1 MLQNRRS
8 FLKASTATAL
18 ATGFGYPNIAPAV
31 ELDEIPQGERPQ
43 QDGSISVLNPAG
55 RVPVSFIIDD
65 STCLVNMA
73 HFAMPQ
79 FAQAWP
85 DREDYRK
92 PWRQWPREIPDS
104 FVRKFGEWSR
114 DNGVKGKYSVV
125 PCPSCVG
132 WVDRLLP
139 GWSSSELSASL
150 KLVRDLMV
158 PNWDIHP
165 EMISHTRVIDLRTG
179 RPFEEVSAHTME
191 NWHPAQD
198 VTSDHLATYIA
209 LALQTLK
216 NVDLPC
222 EGFTTPGG
230 FGNRV
235 KSELS
240 LAGAQAVRSVFNP
253 EVPHYF
259 KYVETGD
266 KSTQPR
272 VEHASGLGTDDPQCM
287 VNVLAGTGDW
297 FGGWDG
303 VSFTGDVES
312 SADRFIT
319 SALDS
324 GRMVDLIRRGEPAIM
339 LCHWPGIYCNGDERG
354 FQIFQRAV
362 TRLNRGYGNQIRWMK
377 LSEIARYWAAKEL
390 TAISREGNRVILNA
404 PFTASAFTLQIT
416 HSQTEHAPR
425 FLRPGMEP
433 APLREVRTEALAN
446 GTFDRRTPSSTTV
459 CIELP
464 RGTSEI
470 LV

>member
-1 MLQNRRS
+1 MLHNRRS
-8 FLKASTATAL
+8 FLKTSTGAIVG
-18 ATGFGYPNIAPAV
+18 TGIGIPDIAPGI
-31 ELDEIPQGERPQ
+31 ELDDIPKGERPQ
-43 QDGSISVLNPAG
+43 QDGTVSVLNPAG

-85 DREDYRK
+85 DRDDYRK
-92 PWRQWPREIPDS
+92 PWREWPREIPDS
-104 FVRKFGEWSR
+104 FVRKFGEWSQEH
-114 DNGVKGKYSVV
+114 GVKGKYSII
-125 PCPSCVG
+125 PYPSCVG
-132 WVDRLLP
+132 WIDRILP
-139 GWSSSELSASL
+139 GWSSDELKASL
-150 KLVRDLMV
+150 ELVRELMA

-165 EMISHTRVIDLRTG
+165 EMISHTRVIDLRTS

-198 VTSDHLATYIA
+198 ISTDHLAAYIA
-209 LALQTLK
+209 TALQTLK
-216 NVDLPC
+216 NVGLPC

-272 VEHASGLGTDDPQCM
+272 VEHASALDSDDPRCM

-303 VSFTGDVES
+303 VTFVDDVED
-312 SADRFIT
+312 SANRFIN
-319 SALDS
+319 SSLDG
-324 GRMVDLIRRGEPAIM
+324 GRMVDLIKRGEPAIM

-362 TRLNRGYGNQIRWMK
+362 TRVNEGYANQIRWMK

-390 TAISREGNRVILNA
+390 TTITRNGNRLSLNA
-404 PFTASAFTLQIT
+404 PFAANTFTLKVSNFAADQPP
-416 HSQTEHAPR
+416 Q
-425 FLRPGMEP
+425 FVLPGEEP
-433 APLREVRTEALAN
+433 KPLVEVEGSALEN
-446 GTFDRRTPSSTTV
+446 GTYHRDASSTTI
-459 CIELP
+459 CIDLP
-464 RGTSEI
+464 KGASEI
-470 LV
+470 HW